1 MKRLLL
7 TLMIISVLFG
17 QYDQL
22 FVGTRPLSM
31 GGAFTAVA
39 DDANTITW
47 NPAGLPGLRRTE
59 FTTTYADLYAMGIS
73 QSYMGFVRPFS
84 DRVALGF
91 DWSNIG
97 FDDTELLYA
106 ENKMNLA
113 IGIQPHRKVSFG
125 FTFKY
130 LMRDMQLDGTSYGK
144 SSGMGYDAGLLIQLL
159 KNLRLGVGL
168 YDLGGTQVAY
178 KDKTTETI
186 LGQAFKLGISYMPID
201 GLILA
206 ADYGDRFHFGAE
218 YILASRFYTTVK
230 HKKNMPGTQISF
242 RAGMQQDV
250 SGDEKILVPSAGI
263 SLKFKSIIV
272 EYGFES
278 HPYLDPTHRMTLALQ
293 FSPAVVSITTT
304 LISHNPIFRSL
315 HRYYESEPFLKIG
328 LKNISDAD
336 LPVDVSLFLPTMM
349 DNPHSET
356 VTLPPKSEEEYDI
369 GVSFS
374 SDVLTSKKA
383 TFDNLVQP
391 EVKVTYKQ
399 GGEEKMAQKKMESSY
414 VLGKGKLT
422 WSNPDMIACYVTPA
436 DAVVDKFARN
446 FIQYYT
452 PVLNNYFGRSNLGR
466 GIILYDALGTHGLVY
481 NIDLETPFL
490 DIADDKTA
498 FDTVKY
504 PGDMLRDKIGDCDD
518 LTTLY
523 GSLMGNLGIETMF
536 LDVFKPGAGHIF
548 LMFDS
553 GVIPDEVGKYF
564 LDETEVVVLNDKV
577 WIPIE
582 ATLVGKS
589 FFSAWKQG
597 ALKYNEMK
605 AENFVNEISVKEAS
619 AKYLAGSHITPD
631 MPMPEIDGINDLL
644 KEDIKQYGMWL
655 EQIVYN
661 AVGNKLTAAEDYYD
675 GGVKYME
682 FGRYKEAI
690 NMLET
695 AINMKPIFPDAIN
708 TLGVCYTKKEEY
720 EKAIEFY
727 DKALE
732 QSGEHAG
739 YMLNIAISHF
749 MMGNKGMAKQK
760 YNEVVAIDPVFAGK
774 LDKVFGSAKASLA
787 GSISERPKLEISDD
801 LEAELAAGSS
811 KGLVELKDASK
822 DIEPQDIKKINFRKR
837 RARSDNIVAITFA
850 RLGNYSMAIDYF
862 RKGVKNDPEEL
873 DYKINLAVALYR
885 MYKYEEAIE
894 YYEEVKKAKP
904 ELVTQ
909 LDFIESMGEITPK
922 FKKFD

>member
-1 MKRLLL
+1 MRLILSSILLL
-7 TLMIISVLFG
+7 SFLTA

-22 FVGTRPLSM
+22 FVGTRPMSM
-31 GGAFTAVA
+31 GGAFIAVA

-59 FTTTYADLYAMGIS
+59 FTSTYADLYAMGIT
-73 QSYMGFVRPFS
+73 QSYVGFVRPFS
-84 DRVALGF
+84 DRVALGI
-91 DWSNIG
+91 DWSNVG
-97 FDDTELLYA
+97 FDDKELLYS
-106 ENKMNLA
+106 ENKLNFAVGVQLHKM
-113 IGIQPHRKVSFG
+113 VSLG
-125 FTFKY
+125 FTLKY

-144 SSGMGYDAGLLIQLL
+144 SSGIGYDGGLLIQPL
-159 KNLRLGVGL
+159 KNLKFGFGL
-168 YDLGGTQVAY
+168 YDLGGTQVSY

-186 LGQAFKLGISYMPID
+186 LAQAFKLGISYAPIN

-206 ADYGDRFHFGAE
+206 ADFGDRVHAGAE
-218 YILASRFYTTVK
+218 YILASRV
-230 HKKNMPGTQISF
+230 SF
-242 RAGMQQDV
+242 RIGMQQDFK
-250 SGDEKILVPSAGI
+250 GEEKILVPSAGL
-263 SLKFKSIIV
+263 SVKFKSIIA
-272 EYGFES
+272 EYGYES
-278 HPYLDPTHRMTLALQ
+278 HPYLETTHRISIALQ
-293 FSPAVVSITTT
+293 FSPAVVSITKT

-315 HRYYESEPFLKIG
+315 HRYYESEPFVKVG

-336 LPVDVSLFLPTMM
+336 LPVSVSLFVPTMM
-349 DNPHSET
+349 DGPHSET

-391 EVKVTYKQ
+391 EIKVTYKQ
-399 GGEEKMAQKKMESSY
+399 GGEEKLAQKKMESSY

-436 DAVVDKFARN
+436 DAVVDKFART

-452 PVLNNYFGRSNLGR
+452 PVLNEYFGRSNLGR
-466 GIILYDALGTHGLVY
+466 GIIIYDAIGTHGLVY

-490 DIADDKTA
+490 DIADDKSA

-518 LTTLY
+518 LTALY

-536 LDVFKPGAGHIF
+536 LDVFKPGSGHIF

-553 GVIPDEVGKYF
+553 GIKPDDVTKYF
-564 LDETEVVVLNDKV
+564 LDETEVVVLNNKV

-582 ATLVGKS
+582 ATLVGKP

-605 AENFVNEISVKEAS
+605 AENYVNEISVKEAS
-619 AKYLAGSHITPD
+619 AKYIAGSHITPD
-631 MPMPEIDGINDLL
+631 MPMPPIDGISDLL

-661 AVGNKLTAAEDYYD
+661 SVGSKLIAAEDYYD
-675 GGVKYME
+675 AGVKYME

-690 NMLET
+690 EMLET
-695 AINMKPIFPDAIN
+695 AINMKPVFPDAIN
-708 TLGVCYTKKEEY
+708 TLGVCYTKKEEFS
-720 EKAIEFY
+720 KAIEFY
-727 DKALE
+727 EEAL
-732 QSGEHAG
+732 QQAGEHAG
-739 YMLNIAISHF
+739 FMLNIAISQF
-749 MMGNKGMAKQK
+749 MLGNKGLARAK
-760 YNEVVAIDPVFAGK
+760 YDEVVMIDPLFAGK
-774 LDKVFGSAKASLA
+774 LDKVFGAAKASFA
-787 GSISERPKLEISDD
+787 GSISEGPKLEISDD
-801 LEAELAAGSS
+801 LEQELASGST
-811 KGLVELKDASK
+811 KGLVEIKDAPK
-822 DIEPQDIKKINFRKR
+822 DIEPENIKKINFRKR
-837 RARSDNIVAITFA
+837 RARSDNTVGVTFA

-862 RKGVKNDPEEL
+862 RKAVENDDEEM
-873 DYKINLAVALYR
+873 DYKVNLAVALYR
-885 MYKYEEAIE
+885 MYEYDEAMG

-904 ELVTQ
+904 EMVTQ
-909 LDFIESMGEITPK
+909 LDFIESMGDITPK
-922 FKKFD
+922 FDKFD

>member
-1 MKRLLL
+1 
-7 TLMIISVLFG
+7 
-17 QYDQL
+17 
-22 FVGTRPLSM
+22 
-31 GGAFTAVA
+31 
-39 DDANTITW
+39 
-47 NPAGLPGLRRTE
+47 
-59 FTTTYADLYAMGIS
+59 
-73 QSYMGFVRPFS
+73 
-84 DRVALGF
+84 
-91 DWSNIG
+91 
-97 FDDTELLYA
+97 
-106 ENKMNLA
+106 
-113 IGIQPHRKVSFG
+113 
-125 FTFKY
+125 
-130 LMRDMQLDGTSYGK
+130 
-144 SSGMGYDAGLLIQLL
+144 
-159 KNLRLGVGL
+159 
-168 YDLGGTQVAY
+168 
-178 KDKTTETI
+178 
-186 LGQAFKLGISYMPID
+186 
-201 GLILA
+201 
-206 ADYGDRFHFGAE
+206 
-218 YILASRFYTTVK
+218 
-230 HKKNMPGTQISF
+230 
-242 RAGMQQDV
+242 
-250 SGDEKILVPSAGI
+250 
-263 SLKFKSIIV
+263 
-272 EYGFES
+272 
-278 HPYLDPTHRMTLALQ
+278 
-293 FSPAVVSITTT
+293 
-304 LISHNPIFRSL
+304 
-315 HRYYESEPFLKIG
+315 
-328 LKNISDAD
+328 
-336 LPVDVSLFLPTMM
+336 M

-391 EVKVTYKQ
+391 EIKVTYKQ
-399 GGEEKMAQKKMESSY
+399 GGEEKLAQKKMESSY

-452 PVLNNYFGRSNLGR
+452 PVLNEYFGRSNLGR

-490 DIADDKTA
+490 DIADDKSA

-518 LTTLY
+518 LTALY

-553 GVIPDEVGKYF
+553 GVKPDEVGKYF

-644 KEDIKQYGMWL
+644 KEDIKQYGVWL

-661 AVGNKLTAAEDYYD
+661 AVGNKLDAAEDYYD
-675 GGVKYME
+675 AGVKYME
-682 FGRYKEAI
+682 FGRFKEAI

-695 AINMKPIFPDAIN
+695 AINMKPVFPDAIN

-727 DKALE
+727 EKALG
-732 QSGEHAG
+732 QSGDHAG

-760 YNEVVAIDPVFAGK
+760 YDEVILIDPVFAGK
-774 LDKVFGSAKASLA
+774 LDKVFGAAKASLA
-787 GSISERPKLEISDD
+787 GSISKGPKLEISDD
-801 LEAELAAGSS
+801 LEAELASGSS
-811 KGLVELKDASK
+811 KGLVELKEAPEGV
-822 DIEPQDIKKINFRKR
+822 EPEDIKKINFRKR
-837 RARSDNIVAITFA
+837 RARSDNTVGITFA

-862 RKGVKNDPEEL
+862 KKAVENDTEEL
-873 DYKINLAVALYR
+873 DYKVNLAVALYR
-885 MYKYEEAIE
+885 MYKYDEAMG

-909 LDFIESMGEITPK
+909 LDFIESMGENTPK
-922 FKKFD
+922 FNKFD

>member
-7 TLMIISVLFG
+7 TLIIFSGLFG

-144 SSGMGYDAGLLIQLL
+144 SSGIGYDAGLLIQLL

-186 LGQAFKLGISYMPID
+186 LG
-201 GLILA
+201 
-206 ADYGDRFHFGAE
+206 
-218 YILASRFYTTVK
+218 
-230 HKKNMPGTQISF
+230 PGV
-242 RAGMQQDV
+242 QQDV
-250 SGDEKILVPSAGI
+250 SGDEWTDEKILIPSAGI

-436 DAVVDKFARN
+436 DAVVDKFARS

-553 GVIPDEVGKYF
+553 GVIPDEVEKYF

-801 LEAELAAGSS
+801 LEAEL
-811 KGLVELKDASK
+811 DRAS
-822 DIEPQDIKKINFRKR
+822 
-837 RARSDNIVAITFA
+837 
-850 RLGNYSMAIDYF
+850 GY
-862 RKGVKNDPEEL
+862 
-873 DYKINLAVALYR
+873 
-885 MYKYEEAIE
+885 
-894 YYEEVKKAKP
+894 
-904 ELVTQ
+904 
-909 LDFIESMGEITPK
+909 
-922 FKKFD
+922 

>member
-7 TLMIISVLFG
+7 TLMIISALFG

-31 GGAFTAVA
+31 GGAFIAVA

-59 FTTTYADLYAMGIS
+59 FTTTYADLFAMGIT
-73 QSYMGFVRPFS
+73 QSYLGFVKPFS

-91 DWSNIG
+91 DWSNVG
-97 FDDTELLYA
+97 FDDEELLYA

-113 IGIQPHRKVSFG
+113 IGVQPHRKVSFG
-125 FTFKY
+125 ITLKY

-144 SSGMGYDAGLLIQLL
+144 SSGVGYDAGLLIQPL

-206 ADYGDRFHFGAE
+206 ADYGDRYHFGAE
-218 YILASRFYTTVK
+218 YILASRL
-230 HKKNMPGTQISF
+230 SF
-242 RAGMQQDV
+242 RAGVQQDV
-250 SGDEKILVPSAGI
+250 SGDEKILVPSGGLSI
-263 SLKFKSIIV
+263 KFKSLIV
-272 EYGFES
+272 EYGYES
-278 HPYLDPTHRMTLALQ
+278 HPYLEPTHRFSLALQ
-293 FSPAVVSITTT
+293 FSPAVVSITSTV
-304 LISHNPIFRSL
+304 ISHNPVFRSL
-315 HRYYESEPFLKIG
+315 HRYYESETFLKVG

-336 LPVDVSLFLPTMM
+336 LPVDVSLYVPTMM
-349 DNPHSET
+349 DNPHSQS
-356 VTLPPKSEEEYDI
+356 VTLPPKSEVEYDI

-399 GGEEKMAQKKMESSY
+399 GGEEKLAQKKMESSY

-436 DAVVDKFARN
+436 DAVVDKFARS

-452 PVLNNYFGRSNLGR
+452 PVLNDYFGRSNLGR

-553 GVIPDEVGKYF
+553 GVKPDEVGKYF

-631 MPMPEIDGINDLL
+631 MPMPEMDGINDLL
-644 KEDIKQYGMWL
+644 KEDIKQYGVWL

-661 AVGNKLTAAEDYYD
+661 AVGNKLDAAEDYYD
-675 GGVKYME
+675 AGVKYME

-695 AINMKPIFPDAIN
+695 AINMKPVFPDAIN

-727 DKALE
+727 EKALG
-732 QSGEHAG
+732 QSGDHAG
-739 YMLNIAISHF
+739 FMLNIAISHF

-760 YNEVVAIDPVFAGK
+760 YDEVILIDPVFAGK
-774 LDKVFGSAKASLA
+774 LDKVFGAAKASLA
-787 GSISERPKLEISDD
+787 GSISKGPKLEISDD

-811 KGLVELKDASK
+811 KGLVELKDAPK

-837 RARSDNIVAITFA
+837 RARSDNTVAITFA

-862 RKGVKNDPEEL
+862 RKAVENDTEEL
-873 DYKINLAVALYR
+873 DYKVNLAVALYR
-885 MYKYEEAIE
+885 MYKYDQAMG

-922 FKKFD
+922 FNKFD

>member
-1 MKRLLL
+1 MKRSLPILF
-7 TLMIISVLFG
+7 MISFAIG

-31 GGAFTAVA
+31 GGAFIAVA

-59 FTTTYADLYAMGIS
+59 FTTTYADLYAMGIT
-73 QSYMGFVRPFS
+73 QSYLGFVKPFS

-91 DWSNIG
+91 DWSNVG
-97 FDDTELLYA
+97 FDDKELLYA

-218 YILASRFYTTVK
+218 YILASRL
-230 HKKNMPGTQISF
+230 SF
-242 RAGMQQDV
+242 RAGVQQDV
-250 SGDEKILVPSAGI
+250 SGDVKILVPSAGI

-315 HRYYESEPFLKIG
+315 HRYYESEPFLKVG

-336 LPVDVSLFLPTMM
+336 LPVNVTLFVPTMM

-436 DAVVDKFARN
+436 DPVVDKFARN

-466 GIILYDALGTHGLVY
+466 GIIIYDALGTHGLVY

-504 PGDMLRDKIGDCDD
+504 TGDMLRDKIGDCDD

-553 GVIPDEVGKYF
+553 GVKPDEAGKYF

-605 AENFVNEISVKEAS
+605 A
-619 AKYLAGSHITPD
+619 
-631 MPMPEIDGINDLL
+631 
-644 KEDIKQYGMWL
+644 
-655 EQIVYN
+655 
-661 AVGNKLTAAEDYYD
+661 
-675 GGVKYME
+675 
-682 FGRYKEAI
+682 
-690 NMLET
+690 
-695 AINMKPIFPDAIN
+695 
-708 TLGVCYTKKEEY
+708 
-720 EKAIEFY
+720 
-727 DKALE
+727 
-732 QSGEHAG
+732 
-739 YMLNIAISHF
+739 
-749 MMGNKGMAKQK
+749 
-760 YNEVVAIDPVFAGK
+760 
-774 LDKVFGSAKASLA
+774 
-787 GSISERPKLEISDD
+787 
-801 LEAELAAGSS
+801 
-811 KGLVELKDASK
+811 
-822 DIEPQDIKKINFRKR
+822 
-837 RARSDNIVAITFA
+837 
-850 RLGNYSMAIDYF
+850 
-862 RKGVKNDPEEL
+862 
-873 DYKINLAVALYR
+873 
-885 MYKYEEAIE
+885 
-894 YYEEVKKAKP
+894 
-904 ELVTQ
+904 
-909 LDFIESMGEITPK
+909 
-922 FKKFD
+922 

>member
-1 MKRLLL
+1 MF
-7 TLMIISVLFG
+7 I
-17 QYDQL
+17 
-22 FVGTRPLSM
+22 GTRPLSM
-31 GGAFTAVA
+31 GGAFIAVA

-59 FTTTYADLYAMGIS
+59 FTSTYSDLYAMGID
-73 QSYMGFVRPFS
+73 QSYVGFVRPFS
-84 DRVALGF
+84 DKVALGI

-97 FDDTELLYA
+97 FDDKELLYG
-106 ENKMNLA
+106 ENKLNFAFGLQ
-113 IGIQPHRKVSFG
+113 IHRKFSIG
-125 FTFKY
+125 FTLKY

-144 SSGMGYDAGLLIQLL
+144 SSGLGYDMGLLIQPL
-159 KNLRLGVGL
+159 KSLKVGVGL
-168 YDLGGTQVAY
+168 YDLGGTQISY
-178 KDKTTETI
+178 KDKTNEEI
-186 LGQAFKLGISYMPID
+186 LGQAFKLGISYMPIN
-201 GLILA
+201 GLSLA
-206 ADYGDRFHFGAE
+206 ADYGDRLHIGVE
-218 YILASRFYTTVK
+218 YILASR
-230 HKKNMPGTQISF
+230 ISF
-242 RAGMQQDV
+242 RAGMQQ
-250 SGDEKILVPSAGI
+250 GFNHEKDILIPSAGLSI
-263 SLKFKSIIV
+263 KFKSIFI
-272 EYGFES
+272 EYGFEN
-278 HPYLDPTHRMTLALQ
+278 HPFLEPTQRISFSLQ
-293 FSPAVVSITTT
+293 FSPAVVSITSTV
-304 LISHNPIFRSL
+304 ISQNPIFRSL
-315 HRYYESEPFLKIG
+315 HRYYESEPFVKVG

-336 LPVDVSLFLPTMM
+336 LPVSVSLFVPTMM
-349 DNPHSET
+349 DNPHSEM

-391 EVKVTYKQ
+391 EVTVSYKQ
-399 GGEEKMAQKKMESSY
+399 GGEEKLAQKKLESSY

-452 PVLNNYFGRSNLGR
+452 PVLNDYFGRSNLGR
-466 GIILYDALGTHGLVY
+466 AIILYDALGTHGLVY

-490 DIADDKTA
+490 DIADDKSA

-518 LTTLY
+518 LTALF
-523 GSLMGNLGIETMF
+523 GSLMANLGIETMF

-553 GVIPDEVGKYF
+553 GVKPDDVKKYF
-564 LDETEVVVLNDKV
+564 LDETEVVILNDKV
-577 WIPIE
+577 WIPVE

-605 AENFVNEISVKEAS
+605 AEDFVNVISVKEAS
-619 AKYLAGSHITPD
+619 AKYIAGSHITPD
-631 MPMPEIDGINDLL
+631 MPMPVIDGVNDLL

-661 AVGNKLTAAEDYYD
+661 AVGNSLTKAEDYYD
-675 GGVKYME
+675 AGVKYME

-690 NMLET
+690 EMLET
-695 AINMKPIFPDAIN
+695 SISMKPIFPDAIN
-708 TLGVCYTKKEEY
+708 TLGVCYTKKEKYTRAIDFY
-720 EKAIEFY
+720 EKA
-727 DKALE
+727 LG

-739 YMLNIAISHF
+739 YMLNIAIAHF

-760 YNEVVAIDPVFAGK
+760 YNEVILIDPVFAGK
-774 LDKVFGSAKASLA
+774 LDKVFGAAKASLSPPSDA
-787 GSISERPKLEISDD
+787 GSKLSISVE
-801 LEAELAAGSS
+801 LEAELEAGSS
-811 KGLVELKDASK
+811 KGLVEVKDSPTN
-822 DIEPQDIKKINFRKR
+822 IEPENIKKVNFRKQ
-837 RARSDNIVAITFA
+837 RARSDNTVGVTFA

-862 RKGVKNDPEEL
+862 KKAIGNDNDEL
-873 DYKINLAVALYR
+873 DYKVNLAVSLYR
-885 MYKYEEAIE
+885 MYEYEEAIS

-904 ELVTQ
+904 ELVTK
-909 LDFIESMGEITPK
+909 LDFIETMGESTPK
-922 FKKFD
+922 FEKFD

>member
-1 MKRLLL
+1 MRHFFI
-7 TLMIISVLFG
+7 TLGLISILIG
-17 QYDQL
+17 QQYDQL

-31 GGAFTAVA
+31 GGAFIAVA
-39 DDANTITW
+39 DDANTISW

-59 FTTTYADLYAMGIS
+59 FTTTYADLWAMGIT
-73 QSYMGFVRPFS
+73 QSYLGFVRPFS

-97 FDDTELLYA
+97 YDDKELLYSD
-106 ENKMNLA
+106 NKMNLA
-113 IGIQPHRKVSFG
+113 VGIQLHRKFAFG
-125 FTFKY
+125 LTLKY

-144 SSGMGYDAGLLIQLL
+144 SSGIGYDAGLLIQPL
-159 KNLRLGVGL
+159 KNLKMGLGL

-178 KDKTTETI
+178 KDKSTEII

-201 GLILA
+201 GLTLA
-206 ADYGDRFHFGAE
+206 ADYGDRYHFGAE
-218 YILASRFYTTVK
+218 YIYASR
-230 HKKNMPGTQISF
+230 ISF
-242 RAGMQQDV
+242 RAGIQQDID
-250 SGDEKILVPSAGI
+250 GNEKIMVPSAGLSI
-263 SLKFKSIIV
+263 KFKSIVV
-272 EYGFES
+272 EYGYES
-278 HPYLDPTHRMTLALQ
+278 HPYLNPNHRISLALQ
-293 FSPAVVSITTT
+293 LSPAVVSITSTV
-304 LISHNPIFRSL
+304 ISHNPIFRSL
-315 HRYYESEPFLKIG
+315 HRYYESEPFVKVG

-336 LPVDVSLFLPTMM
+336 LPVDVSLYLPTMM
-349 DNPHSET
+349 DNPHSES
-356 VTLPPKSEEEYDI
+356 VTLPPKSEEEYEI

-374 SDVLTSKKA
+374 SDVLTSKKS

-391 EVKVTYKQ
+391 EIKVTYKQ
-399 GGEEKMAQKKMESSY
+399 GGEEKLAQKKMESSY

-436 DAVVDKFARN
+436 DAVVDKFARS

-452 PVLNNYFGRSNLGR
+452 PVLNEYFGRSNLGR
-466 GIILYDALGTHGLVY
+466 GIILYDAIGTHGLVY

-490 DIADDKTA
+490 DIADDKSA

-523 GSLMGNLGIETMF
+523 GSLLANLGIETMF

-553 GVIPDEVGKYF
+553 GVKPDEVAKYF

-582 ATLVGKS
+582 ATLVGKP

-605 AENFVNEISVKEAS
+605 AGNFVNEISVKEAT
-619 AKYLAGSHITPD
+619 AKYIAGSHITQD
-631 MPMPEIDGINDLL
+631 MPMPTIDGINNLL

-661 AVGNKLTAAEDYYD
+661 SVGNKLNAAEDYYD
-675 GGVKYME
+675 AGVKYME
-682 FGRYKEAI
+682 FGRYKEATQ
-690 NMLET
+690 MLET
-695 AINMKPIFPDAIN
+695 AINMKPFFPDAIN
-708 TLGVCYTKKEEY
+708 TLGVCYTKKEEF
-720 EKAIEFY
+720 ENAIEFY
-727 DKALE
+727 EKALE
-732 QSGEHAG
+732 QSGDHAG
-739 YMLNIAISHF
+739 YLLNIAISHF
-749 MMGNKGMAKQK
+749 MMGNKGVAKQK
-760 YNEVVAIDPVFAGK
+760 YDEVVLIDPVFAGK
-774 LDKVFGSAKASLA
+774 LDKVFGAAKSSLS
-787 GSISERPKLEISDD
+787 GSISDGPKLSISDD
-801 LEAELAAGSS
+801 LEAELASGSS
-811 KGLVELKDASK
+811 KGLVTISKAPKDVKPK
-822 DIEPQDIKKINFRKR
+822 DIPKISHKKR
-837 RARSDNIVAITFA
+837 RARSDNTVGITFA

-862 RKGVKNDPEEL
+862 RKSVEHDPQEL
-873 DYKINLAVALYR
+873 DYKINLAVALYNTNKYDEALTF
-885 MYKYEEAIE
+885 YK
-894 YYEEVKKAKP
+894 EVKKEKP

-909 LDFIESMGEITPK
+909 LDFIESMGEITPN

>member
-1 MKRLLL
+1 MKRFFSTL
-7 TLMIISVLFG
+7 TLFSVLFG
-17 QYDQL
+17 QQYDQL

-31 GGAFTAVA
+31 GGAFIAVA
-39 DDANTITW
+39 DDANTISW

-59 FTTTYADLYAMGIS
+59 FTTTYADLYAMGIT
-73 QSYMGFVRPFS
+73 QSYMGFVKPFS

-97 FDDTELLYA
+97 FDDKELLYA

-113 IGIQPHRKVSFG
+113 IGVQPHRKFSFG
-125 FTFKY
+125 ITLKY

-144 SSGMGYDAGLLIQLL
+144 SSGVGYDAGILIQPL
-159 KNLRLGVGL
+159 KNLKLGVGL

-178 KDKTTETI
+178 KDKTNETI

-201 GLILA
+201 ELILA

-218 YILASRFYTTVK
+218 YVLASRL
-230 HKKNMPGTQISF
+230 SF
-242 RAGMQQDV
+242 RAGVQQDV
-250 SGDEKILVPSAGI
+250 TGNEKLLVPSGGLSI
-263 SLKFKSIIV
+263 KFKSLIV
-272 EYGFES
+272 EYGYES
-278 HPYLDPTHRMTLALQ
+278 HPYLEPTHRFSFALQ
-293 FSPAVVSITTT
+293 FSPAVVSITSTV
-304 LISHNPIFRSL
+304 ISHNPVFRSL
-315 HRYYESEPFLKIG
+315 HRYYESETFLKVG

-336 LPVDVSLFLPTMM
+336 LPVDVSLYVPTMM
-349 DNPHSET
+349 DNPHSQS

-399 GGEEKMAQKKMESSY
+399 GGEEKLAQKKMESSY

-436 DAVVDKFARN
+436 DAVVDKFARS

-452 PVLNNYFGRSNLGR
+452 PVLNDYFGRSNLGR

-523 GSLMGNLGIETMF
+523 GSLMVNLGIETMF

-553 GVIPDEVGKYF
+553 GIKPDEVGKYF

-605 AENFVNEISVKEAS
+605 AGNFVNEISVKEAS
-619 AKYLAGSHITPD
+619 AKYLAGSHITQD

-644 KEDIKQYGMWL
+644 KEDIKQYGVWL

-661 AVGNKLTAAEDYYD
+661 AVGNKLDAAEDYYD
-675 GGVKYME
+675 AGVKYME
-682 FGRYKEAI
+682 FGRNKEAI

-695 AINMKPIFPDAIN
+695 AINMKPLFPDAIN

-727 DKALE
+727 EKALG
-732 QSGEHAG
+732 QSGDHAG
-739 YMLNIAISHF
+739 YILNIAISHF

-760 YNEVVAIDPVFAGK
+760 YDEVILIDPVFAGK
-774 LDKVFGSAKASLA
+774 LDKVFGAAKASLT
-787 GSISERPKLEISDD
+787 GSISMGPKLEISDN
-801 LEAELAAGSS
+801 LELELASGSS
-811 KGLVELKDASK
+811 KGLMPITKAPKNVKPT
-822 DIEPQDIKKINFRKR
+822 DIPQVSHKKR
-837 RARSDNIVAITFA
+837 RARSDNTVGITFA
-850 RLGNYSMAIDYF
+850 RLGNYSMAIDFF
-862 RKGVKNDPEEL
+862 RKSMEYDPDEI

-885 MYKYEEAIE
+885 MYKYDEALR
-894 YYEEVKKAKP
+894 YYEEIKKKKP

-909 LDFIESMGEITPK
+909 LDFIESMGEITPI
-922 FKKFD
+922 FNKFD

>member
-1 MKRLLL
+1 M
-7 TLMIISVLFG
+7 G
-17 QYDQL
+17 QYDQI

-31 GGAFTAVA
+31 GGAFIAVA
-39 DDANTITW
+39 DDANTISW

-59 FTTTYADLYAMGIS
+59 FTTTYADLWAMGIT
-73 QSYMGFVRPFS
+73 QSYLGFVRPFS

-97 FDDTELLYA
+97 YDDKELLYSD
-106 ENKMNLA
+106 NKMNLA
-113 IGIQPHRKVSFG
+113 VGIQLHRKFAFG
-125 FTFKY
+125 LTLKY

-144 SSGMGYDAGLLIQLL
+144 SSGIGYDAGLLIQPL
-159 KNLRLGVGL
+159 KNLKMGLGL

-178 KDKTTETI
+178 KDKSTEII

-201 GLILA
+201 GLTLA
-206 ADYGDRFHFGAE
+206 ADYGDRYHFGAE
-218 YILASRFYTTVK
+218 YIYASR
-230 HKKNMPGTQISF
+230 ISF
-242 RAGMQQDV
+242 RAGIQQDID
-250 SGDEKILVPSAGI
+250 GNEKIMVPSAGLSI
-263 SLKFKSIIV
+263 KFKSIVV
-272 EYGFES
+272 EYGYES
-278 HPYLDPTHRMTLALQ
+278 HPYLNPNHRISLALQ
-293 FSPAVVSITTT
+293 LSPAVVSITSTV
-304 LISHNPIFRSL
+304 ISHNPIFRSL
-315 HRYYESEPFLKIG
+315 HRYYESEPFVKVG

-336 LPVDVSLFLPTMM
+336 LPVDVSLYLPTMM
-349 DNPHSET
+349 DNPHSES
-356 VTLPPKSEEEYDI
+356 VTLPPKSEEEYEI

-374 SDVLTSKKA
+374 SDVLTSKKS

-391 EVKVTYKQ
+391 EIKVTYKQ
-399 GGEEKMAQKKMESSY
+399 GGEEKLAQKKMESSY

-436 DAVVDKFARN
+436 DAVVDKFARS

-452 PVLNNYFGRSNLGR
+452 PVLNEYFGRSNLGR
-466 GIILYDALGTHGLVY
+466 GIILYDAIGTHGLVY

-490 DIADDKTA
+490 DIADDKSA

-523 GSLMGNLGIETMF
+523 GSLLANLGIETMF

-553 GVIPDEVGKYF
+553 GVKPDEVAKYF

-582 ATLVGKS
+582 ATLVGKP

-605 AENFVNEISVKEAS
+605 AGNFVNEISVKEAT
-619 AKYLAGSHITPD
+619 AKYIAGSHITQD
-631 MPMPEIDGINDLL
+631 MPMPTIDGINNLL

-661 AVGNKLTAAEDYYD
+661 SVGNKLNAAEDYYD
-675 GGVKYME
+675 AGVKYME
-682 FGRYKEAI
+682 FGRYKEATQ
-690 NMLET
+690 MLET
-695 AINMKPIFPDAIN
+695 AINMKPFFPDAIN
-708 TLGVCYTKKEEY
+708 TLGVCYTKKEEF
-720 EKAIEFY
+720 ENAIEFY
-727 DKALE
+727 EKALE
-732 QSGEHAG
+732 QSGDHAG
-739 YMLNIAISHF
+739 YLLNIAISHF
-749 MMGNKGMAKQK
+749 MMGNKGVAKQK
-760 YNEVVAIDPVFAGK
+760 YDEVVLIDPVFAGK
-774 LDKVFGSAKASLA
+774 LDKVFGAAKSSLS
-787 GSISERPKLEISDD
+787 GSISDGPKLSISDD
-801 LEAELAAGSS
+801 LEAELASGSS
-811 KGLVELKDASK
+811 KGLVTISKAPKDVKPK
-822 DIEPQDIKKINFRKR
+822 DIPKISHKKR
-837 RARSDNIVAITFA
+837 RARSDNTVGITFA

-862 RKGVKNDPEEL
+862 RKSVEHDPQEL
-873 DYKINLAVALYR
+873 DYKINLAVALYNTNKYDEALTF
-885 MYKYEEAIE
+885 YK
-894 YYEEVKKAKP
+894 EVKKEKP

-909 LDFIESMGEITPK
+909 LDFIESMGEITPN

>member
-1 MKRLLL
+1 
-7 TLMIISVLFG
+7 
-17 QYDQL
+17 
-22 FVGTRPLSM
+22 M
-31 GGAFTAVA
+31 GGAFIAVA

-59 FTTTYADLYAMGIS
+59 FTTTYADLYAMGIT
-73 QSYMGFVRPFS
+73 QSYLGFVKPFS

-91 DWSNIG
+91 DWSNVG
-97 FDDTELLYA
+97 FDDKELLYA

-113 IGIQPHRKVSFG
+113 IGVQPHRKVSFG
-125 FTFKY
+125 ITLKY

-144 SSGMGYDAGLLIQLL
+144 SSGIGYDAGLLIQPL
-159 KNLRLGVGL
+159 KNLKLGVGL

-206 ADYGDRFHFGAE
+206 ADYGDRYHFGAE
-218 YILASRFYTTVK
+218 YILASRL
-230 HKKNMPGTQISF
+230 SF
-242 RAGMQQDV
+242 RAGVQQDV
-250 SGDEKILVPSAGI
+250 SGDEKILVPSGGLSI
-263 SLKFKSIIV
+263 KFKSLIV
-272 EYGFES
+272 EYGYES
-278 HPYLDPTHRMTLALQ
+278 HPYLEPTHRFSLALQ
-293 FSPAVVSITTT
+293 FSPAVVSITSTV
-304 LISHNPIFRSL
+304 ISHNPVFRSL
-315 HRYYESEPFLKIG
+315 HRYYESETFLKVG

-336 LPVDVSLFLPTMM
+336 LPVDVSLYVPTMM
-349 DNPHSET
+349 DNPHSQS
-356 VTLPPKSEEEYDI
+356 VTLPPKSEVEYDI

-399 GGEEKMAQKKMESSY
+399 GGEEKLAQKKMESSY

-436 DAVVDKFARN
+436 DAVVDKFARS

-452 PVLNNYFGRSNLGR
+452 PVLNDYFGRSNLGR

-553 GVIPDEVGKYF
+553 GVKPDEVGKYF

-605 AENFVNEISVKEAS
+605 AGNFVNEISVKEAS

-631 MPMPEIDGINDLL
+631 MPMPEMDGINDLL
-644 KEDIKQYGMWL
+644 KEDIKQYGVWL

-661 AVGNKLTAAEDYYD
+661 AVGNKLDAAEDYYD
-675 GGVKYME
+675 AGVKYME

-695 AINMKPIFPDAIN
+695 AINMKPVFPDAIN

-727 DKALE
+727 EKALG
-732 QSGEHAG
+732 QSGDHAG
-739 YMLNIAISHF
+739 FMLNIAISHF

-760 YNEVVAIDPVFAGK
+760 YDEVILIDPVFAGK
-774 LDKVFGSAKASLA
+774 LDKVFGAAKASLA
-787 GSISERPKLEISDD
+787 GSISKGPKLDISDD

-811 KGLVELKDASK
+811 KGLVELKDAPK

-837 RARSDNIVAITFA
+837 RARSDNTVAITFA

-862 RKGVKNDPEEL
+862 RKAVENDTEEL
-873 DYKINLAVALYR
+873 DYKVNLAVALYR
-885 MYKYEEAIE
+885 MYKYDEAMG

-922 FKKFD
+922 FNKFD

>member
-7 TLMIISVLFG
+7 TLMIISALFG
-17 QYDQL
+17 QQYDQL

-31 GGAFTAVA
+31 GGAFIAVA

-59 FTTTYADLYAMGIS
+59 FTTTYADLYAMGIT
-73 QSYMGFVRPFS
+73 QSYLGFVKPFS

-91 DWSNIG
+91 DWSNVG
-97 FDDTELLYA
+97 SDDTELLYA

-113 IGIQPHRKVSFG
+113 IGVQPHRKVSFG
-125 FTFKY
+125 ITLKY

-144 SSGMGYDAGLLIQLL
+144 SSGVGYDAGLLIQPL

-178 KDKTTETI
+178 EDKSTETI

-206 ADYGDRFHFGAE
+206 ADYGDRYHFGAE
-218 YILASRFYTTVK
+218 YILASRL
-230 HKKNMPGTQISF
+230 SF
-242 RAGMQQDV
+242 RAGVQQDV
-250 SGDEKILVPSAGI
+250 SGAEKILVPSGGLSI
-263 SLKFKSIIV
+263 KFKSLIV
-272 EYGFES
+272 EYGYES
-278 HPYLDPTHRMTLALQ
+278 HPYLEPTHRFSLALQ
-293 FSPAVVSITTT
+293 FSPAVVSITSTV
-304 LISHNPIFRSL
+304 ISHNPVFRSL
-315 HRYYESEPFLKIG
+315 HRYYESETFLKVGI
-328 LKNISDAD
+328 KNISDAD
-336 LPVDVSLFLPTMM
+336 LPVDVSLYVPTMM
-349 DNPHSET
+349 DNPHSQS

-391 EVKVTYKQ
+391 EVKITYKQ
-399 GGEEKMAQKKMESSY
+399 GGEEKLAQKKMESSY

-436 DAVVDKFARN
+436 DAVVDKFARS

-452 PVLNNYFGRSNLGR
+452 PVLNDYFGRSNLGR

-490 DIADDKTA
+490 DIADDKTT

-518 LTTLY
+518 LTALY

-553 GVIPDEVGKYF
+553 GVKPDEVGKYF

-631 MPMPEIDGINDLL
+631 MPMPEMDGINDLL
-644 KEDIKQYGMWL
+644 KEDIKQYGVWL

-661 AVGNKLTAAEDYYD
+661 AVGNKLDAAEDYYD
-675 GGVKYME
+675 AGVKYME

-695 AINMKPIFPDAIN
+695 AINMKPVFPDAIN

-727 DKALE
+727 EKALG
-732 QSGEHAG
+732 QSGDHAG
-739 YMLNIAISHF
+739 FMLNIAISHF

-760 YNEVVAIDPVFAGK
+760 YDEVILIDPVFAGK
-774 LDKVFGSAKASLA
+774 LDKVFGAAKASLA
-787 GSISERPKLEISDD
+787 GSISMGPKLEISDD
-801 LEAELAAGSS
+801 LEAELASGSS
-811 KGLVELKDASK
+811 KGLVDLSDTPK
-822 DIEPQDIKKINFRKR
+822 DIEPEDIKKINFRKR
-837 RARSDNIVAITFA
+837 RARSDNTVAITFA

-862 RKGVKNDPEEL
+862 RKAVENDTEEL
-873 DYKINLAVALYR
+873 DYKVNLAVALYR
-885 MYKYEEAIE
+885 MYKYDEAMG

-922 FKKFD
+922 FNKFD

>member
-1 MKRLLL
+1 MNWILIIYFLL
-7 TLMIISVLFG
+7 SSYVNSQG
-17 QYDQL
+17 DQM
-22 FVGTRPLSM
+22 FIGTRPLSM
-31 GGAFTAVA
+31 GGAFIAVA

-59 FTTTYADLYAMGIS
+59 FTSTYSDLYAMGID
-73 QSYMGFVRPFS
+73 QSYVGFVRPFS
-84 DRVALGF
+84 DKVALGI

-97 FDDTELLYA
+97 FDDKELLYG
-106 ENKMNLA
+106 ENKLNFAFGLQ
-113 IGIQPHRKVSFG
+113 IHRKFSIG
-125 FTFKY
+125 FTLKY

-144 SSGMGYDAGLLIQLL
+144 SSGLGYDMGLLIQPL
-159 KNLRLGVGL
+159 KSLKVGVGL
-168 YDLGGTQVAY
+168 YDLGGTQISY
-178 KDKTTETI
+178 KDKTNEEI
-186 LGQAFKLGISYMPID
+186 LGQAFKLGISYMPIN
-201 GLILA
+201 GLSLA
-206 ADYGDRFHFGAE
+206 ADYGDRLHIGVE
-218 YILASRFYTTVK
+218 YILASR
-230 HKKNMPGTQISF
+230 ISF
-242 RAGMQQDV
+242 RAGMQQ
-250 SGDEKILVPSAGI
+250 GFNHEKDILIPSAGLSI
-263 SLKFKSIIV
+263 KFKSIFI
-272 EYGFES
+272 EYGFEN
-278 HPYLDPTHRMTLALQ
+278 HPFLEPTQRISFSLQ
-293 FSPAVVSITTT
+293 FSPAVVSITSTV
-304 LISHNPIFRSL
+304 ISQNPIFRSL
-315 HRYYESEPFLKIG
+315 HRYYESEPFVKVG

-336 LPVDVSLFLPTMM
+336 LPVSVSLFVPTMM
-349 DNPHSET
+349 DNPHSEM

-391 EVKVTYKQ
+391 EVTVSYKQ
-399 GGEEKMAQKKMESSY
+399 GGEEKLAQKKLESSY

-452 PVLNNYFGRSNLGR
+452 PVLNDYFGRSNLGR
-466 GIILYDALGTHGLVY
+466 AIILYDALGTHGLVY

-490 DIADDKTA
+490 DIADDKSA

-518 LTTLY
+518 LTALF
-523 GSLMGNLGIETMF
+523 GSLMANLGIETMF

-553 GVIPDEVGKYF
+553 GVKPDDVKKYF
-564 LDETEVVVLNDKV
+564 LDETEVVILNDKV
-577 WIPIE
+577 WIPVE

-605 AENFVNEISVKEAS
+605 AEDFVNVISVKEAS
-619 AKYLAGSHITPD
+619 AKYIAGSHITPD
-631 MPMPEIDGINDLL
+631 MPMPVIDGVNDLL

-661 AVGNKLTAAEDYYD
+661 AVGNSLTKAEDYYD
-675 GGVKYME
+675 AGVKYME

-690 NMLET
+690 EMLET
-695 AINMKPIFPDAIN
+695 SISMKPIFPDAIN
-708 TLGVCYTKKEEY
+708 TLGVCYTKKEKYTRAIDFY
-720 EKAIEFY
+720 EKA
-727 DKALE
+727 LG

-739 YMLNIAISHF
+739 YMLNIAIAHF

-760 YNEVVAIDPVFAGK
+760 YNEVILIDPVFAGK
-774 LDKVFGSAKASLA
+774 LDKVFGAAKASLSPPSDA
-787 GSISERPKLEISDD
+787 GSKLSISVE
-801 LEAELAAGSS
+801 LEAELEAGSS
-811 KGLVELKDASK
+811 KGLVEVKGSPTN
-822 DIEPQDIKKINFRKR
+822 IEPENIKKVNFRKQ
-837 RARSDNIVAITFA
+837 RARSDNTVGVTFA

-862 RKGVKNDPEEL
+862 KKAIGNDNDEL
-873 DYKINLAVALYR
+873 DYKVNLAVSLYR
-885 MYKYEEAIE
+885 MYEYEEAIS

-904 ELVTQ
+904 ELVTK
-909 LDFIESMGEITPK
+909 LDFIETMGESTPK
-922 FKKFD
+922 FEKFD

>member
-1 MKRLLL
+1 
-7 TLMIISVLFG
+7 
-17 QYDQL
+17 
-22 FVGTRPLSM
+22 
-31 GGAFTAVA
+31 
-39 DDANTITW
+39 
-47 NPAGLPGLRRTE
+47 
-59 FTTTYADLYAMGIS
+59 
-73 QSYMGFVRPFS
+73 
-84 DRVALGF
+84 
-91 DWSNIG
+91 
-97 FDDTELLYA
+97 
-106 ENKMNLA
+106 
-113 IGIQPHRKVSFG
+113 
-125 FTFKY
+125 
-130 LMRDMQLDGTSYGK
+130 
-144 SSGMGYDAGLLIQLL
+144 
-159 KNLRLGVGL
+159 
-168 YDLGGTQVAY
+168 
-178 KDKTTETI
+178 
-186 LGQAFKLGISYMPID
+186 MPID

-206 ADYGDRFHFGAE
+206 ADYGDRFHLGAE
-218 YILASRFYTTVK
+218 YVL
-230 HKKNMPGTQISF
+230 KNRLSF

-250 SGDEKILVPSAGI
+250 SGDEKIIVPSGGMSI
-263 SLKFKSIIV
+263 KFKSIVI
-272 EYGFES
+272 EYGYES
-278 HPYLDPTHRMTLALQ
+278 HPYLEPTHRMSLALQ
-293 FSPAVVSITTT
+293 LSPAVVSITSTV
-304 LISHNPIFRSL
+304 ISHNPIFRSL
-315 HRYYESEPFLKIG
+315 HRYYESEPFLKVG

-369 GVSFS
+369 GISFS

-399 GGEEKMAQKKMESSY
+399 GGEEKLAQKKMESAY

-452 PVLNNYFGRSNLGR
+452 PVLNEYFGRSNLGR
-466 GIILYDALGTHGLVY
+466 AIILYDALGTHGLVY

-490 DIADDKTA
+490 EIADDKST
-498 FDTVKY
+498 FDSVKY

-518 LTTLY
+518 LTALF

-553 GVIPDEVGKYF
+553 GVKPDELGKYF
-564 LDETEVVVLNDKV
+564 LDDTEVVVLNDKV
-577 WIPIE
+577 WIPVE
-582 ATLVGKS
+582 ATLVGKP

-597 ALKYNEMK
+597 ALKYHEMK
-605 AENFVNEISVKEAS
+605 EGNFVNEISVKEAS

-644 KEDIKQYGMWL
+644 KEDIRQYGLWL

-661 AVGNKLTAAEDYYD
+661 AVGNKLNAAEDYYD
-675 GGVKYME
+675 AGVKYME

-690 NMLET
+690 EMLET
-695 AINMKPIFPDAIN
+695 AINMKPVFPDAIN
-708 TLGVCYTKKEEY
+708 TLGVCYTKKEDY

-727 DKALE
+727 EKALE
-732 QSGEHAG
+732 QGGEHPG
-739 YMLNIAISHF
+739 FLLNIAISHF

-760 YNEVVAIDPVFAGK
+760 YDEVVTLDPVFAGK
-774 LDKVFGSAKASLA
+774 LDKVFGAAKASAA
-787 GSISERPKLEISDD
+787 GSISDGPKLELSDD
-801 LEAELAAGSS
+801 LEAELASGAS
-811 KGLVELKDASK
+811 KGLVKVADAPKDVK
-822 DIEPQDIKKINFRKR
+822 PEDIPKISFRKR
-837 RARSDNIVAITFA
+837 RARSDNTVGITFA

-862 RKGVKNDPEEL
+862 RKAVENDPQEL
-873 DYKINLAVALYR
+873 DFKVNLAVALYR
-885 MYKYEEAIE
+885 MYKYDEAML

-909 LDFIESMGEITPK
+909 LDFLESMGEITPK

>member
-1 MKRLLL
+1 MKRFFSTL
-7 TLMIISVLFG
+7 TLFSVLFG
-17 QYDQL
+17 QQYDQL
-22 FVGTRPLSM
+22 FIGTRPLSM
-31 GGAFTAVA
+31 GGAFIAVA
-39 DDANTITW
+39 DDANTISW

-59 FTTTYADLYAMGIS
+59 FTTTYADLYAMGIT

-97 FDDTELLYA
+97 FDDKELLYA

-113 IGIQPHRKVSFG
+113 IGVQPHRKFSFG
-125 FTFKY
+125 ITLKY

-144 SSGMGYDAGLLIQLL
+144 SSGVGYDAGILIQPL
-159 KNLRLGVGL
+159 KNLKLGVGL

-178 KDKTTETI
+178 KDKTNETI

-201 GLILA
+201 ELILA

-218 YILASRFYTTVK
+218 YVLASRL
-230 HKKNMPGTQISF
+230 SF
-242 RAGMQQDV
+242 RAGVQQDV
-250 SGDEKILVPSAGI
+250 TGNEKLLVPSGGLSI
-263 SLKFKSIIV
+263 KFKSLIV
-272 EYGFES
+272 EYGYES
-278 HPYLDPTHRMTLALQ
+278 HPYLEPTHRFSFALQ
-293 FSPAVVSITTT
+293 FSPAVVSITSTV
-304 LISHNPIFRSL
+304 ISHNPVFRSL
-315 HRYYESEPFLKIG
+315 HRYYESETFLKVG

-336 LPVDVSLFLPTMM
+336 LPVDVSLYVPTMM
-349 DNPHSET
+349 DNPHSQS

-399 GGEEKMAQKKMESSY
+399 GGEEKLAQKKMESSY

-436 DAVVDKFARN
+436 DAVVDKFARS

-452 PVLNNYFGRSNLGR
+452 PVLNDYFGRSNLGR

-523 GSLMGNLGIETMF
+523 GSLMVNLGIETMF

-553 GVIPDEVGKYF
+553 GIKPDEVGKYF

-605 AENFVNEISVKEAS
+605 AGNFVNEISVKEAS
-619 AKYLAGSHITPD
+619 AKYLAGSHITQD

-644 KEDIKQYGMWL
+644 KEDIKQYGVWL

-661 AVGNKLTAAEDYYD
+661 AVGNKLDAAEDYYD
-675 GGVKYME
+675 AGVKYME
-682 FGRYKEAI
+682 FGRNKEAI

-695 AINMKPIFPDAIN
+695 AINMKPLFPDAIN

-727 DKALE
+727 EKALG
-732 QSGEHAG
+732 QSGDHAG
-739 YMLNIAISHF
+739 YILNIAISHF

-760 YNEVVAIDPVFAGK
+760 YDEVILIDPVFAGK
-774 LDKVFGSAKASLA
+774 LDKVFGAAKASLT
-787 GSISERPKLEISDD
+787 GSISMGPKLEISDN
-801 LEAELAAGSS
+801 LELELATGSS
-811 KGLVELKDASK
+811 KGLMPITKSPINVKPT
-822 DIEPQDIKKINFRKR
+822 DIPQVSHKKR
-837 RARSDNIVAITFA
+837 RARSDNTVGITFA
-850 RLGNYSMAIDYF
+850 RLGNYSMAIDFF
-862 RKGVKNDPEEL
+862 RKSMEYDPDEI

-885 MYKYEEAIE
+885 MYKYDEALR
-894 YYEEVKKAKP
+894 YYEEIKKKKP

-909 LDFIESMGEITPK
+909 LDFIESMGEITPI
-922 FKKFD
+922 FNKFD